1 VEEMGRTV
9 EIARQGILEEINS
22 TQTKVFSQL
31 CEQDALSMEIKY
43 ACERIENTYQSMK
56 KDVARH
62 ESLCF
67 EIARKFEGHHDV
79 M

>member
-1 VEEMGRTV
+1 MGRTV
-9 EIARQGILEEINS
+9 EIARMAIMEELDKL
-22 TQTKVFSQL
+22 QTKVFSQL

-43 ACERIENTYQSMK
+43 ACERIDTTYQAMK

-62 ESLCF
+62 ETLCF

-79 M
+79 MK